1 MKIGMCTEDD
11 KHWNLTERFFQKIF
25 HKKNY
30 GTLKIQYLI
39 FFVEKEIFY
48 ICANSKADIEKSS
61 LLGLRQLH
69 KLSYEVL
76 HIEIR

>member
-1 MKIGMCTEDD
+1 MKIGMCTADD
-11 KHWNLTERFFQKIF
+11 KHWNLTERFFKKKFQ
-25 HKKNY
+25 KKNY
-30 GTLKIQYLI
+30 GTLKIQNFKI
-39 FFVEKEIFY
+39 FVEKEIFC

-61 LLGLRQLH
+61 LLGFRQLH